1 MAGTGRWIHLHTV
14 DSTNEYLKRNGEEL
28 PDWTLVTASH
38 QTAGKGRQG
47 KVWQDCEAQSF
58 LGSWLLKGL
67 SEEQL
72 KLLPMVAGLAVS
84 QALEQQ
90 GMKPVWLKWPNDVV
104 TRSPNGFVKLA
115 GILCE
120 SRFSDGRFW
129 AVCGIGLNLTQTRE
143 QLMQDGLE
151 QAGSLQSVWGK
162 APDAEQVRQA
172 LDEQLFA
179 LLGNPEIGAEQ
190 ILEQYSQ
197 VCITLGQEVLI
208 EQNGQ
213 KIPATAQQVEPDGT
227 LLCRTQTQTL
237 RFHAGEVSV
246 RGHRGYVD

>member
-1 MAGTGRWIHLHTV
+1 
-14 DSTNEYLKRNGEEL
+14 
-28 PDWTLVTASH
+28 
-38 QTAGKGRQG
+38 
-47 KVWQDCEAQSF
+47 
-58 LGSWLLKGL
+58 
-67 SEEQL
+67 
-72 KLLPMVAGLAVS
+72 
-84 QALEQQ
+84 
-90 GMKPVWLKWPNDVV
+90 
-104 TRSPNGFVKLA
+104 
-115 GILCE
+115 
-120 SRFSDGRFW
+120 
-129 AVCGIGLNLTQTRE
+129 
-143 QLMQDGLE
+143 MQDGLE

-190 ILEQYSQ
+190 ILEQYSR

-237 RFHAGEVSV
+237 RIHAGEVSV